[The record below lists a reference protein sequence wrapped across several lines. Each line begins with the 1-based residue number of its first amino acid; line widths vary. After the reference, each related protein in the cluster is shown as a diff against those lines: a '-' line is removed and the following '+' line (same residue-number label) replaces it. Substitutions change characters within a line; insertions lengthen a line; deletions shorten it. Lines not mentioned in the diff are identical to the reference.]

1 MNNIPTGS
9 LYTTQ
14 APTTEPQTLQS
25 PTSTD
30 NSASPRKNRGNKAEK
45 FAKYISYIFS
55 PFLIPAYCA
64 MTALWATKLSAA
76 PVGARLSSAVVI
88 LLLTCLLPWATM
100 LGAMRIG
107 KITDTDVSKRK
118 QRIYLY
124 PVAITAYLLC
134 ALYLSKVHA
143 PSWLSGT
150 YLGMGIS
157 AIIAFIVNFRWKIS
171 VHGTACGCLLAFMFY
186 IAINHLSDLFFMPW
200 LSVAV
205 LITGTVASSRLILK
219 SHTMAQVIAGI
230 STGLIVTGLVSIFI

>member
-14 APTTEPQTLQS
+14 APPKEPQTLQS
-25 PTSTD
+25 TTPTD
-30 NSASPRKNRGNKAEK
+30 NSAGSRKHAGNKAEK
-45 FAKYISYIFS
+45 FAKCISFIFS
-55 PFLIPAYCA
+55 PFLIPTYCA
-64 MTALWATKLSAA
+64 MTALWATKLASA
-76 PVGARLSSAVVI
+76 PQGARLSSAVVI
-88 LLLTCLLPWATM
+88 LLLTCFLPWATL
-100 LGAMRIG
+100 LGAMRLG

-171 VHGTACGCLLAFMFY
+171 AHGTACGCFLAFMFY

-205 LITGTVASSRLILK
+205 LITGAVASSRLILK
-219 SHTMAQVIAGI
+219 SHTMAQIIAGI
-230 STGLIVTGLVSIFI
+230 STGFIATVIVSAFI